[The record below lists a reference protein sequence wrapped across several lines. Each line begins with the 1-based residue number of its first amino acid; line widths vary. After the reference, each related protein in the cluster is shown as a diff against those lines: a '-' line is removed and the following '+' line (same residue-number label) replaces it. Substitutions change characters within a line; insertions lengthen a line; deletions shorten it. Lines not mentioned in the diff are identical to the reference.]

1 MPVPVSVPVSV
12 YMSVS
17 VWQIPSLEKEFRIS
31 STTSGALV
39 SSLQVGYFST
49 LLFVSYFG
57 QRAHIPRLLSL
68 FSVAV
73 GLIALIPVACELTSL
88 PSFPASASSSLPA
101 ASDSNTSLT
110 GEATNDKFLCKLLSS
125 GNGSPETAERGDGE
139 RTKAEESAS
148 NSKVEASRMWMVYVL
163 ALSSVAFG
171 IAKSAEIPLPLHY
184 IDNNVE
190 DASKTGLLAGEVFL
204 FRAYAVLLLCLL
216 FLSKT

>member
-1 MPVPVSVPVSV
+1 MSVSV
-12 YMSVS
+12 YMSVYMPVS

-57 QRAHIPRLLSL
+57 KRAHIPRLLSL

-88 PSFPASASSSLPA
+88 PSFPASASTSLPA
-101 ASDSNTSLT
+101 ASDTNSNTSLT

-204 FRAYAVLLLCLL
+204 FRAML
-216 FLSKT
+216 FCFFVVVF